1 MHVVVRDLIKY
12 YAGAAAVK
20 QVSFE
25 VSQGN
30 LLTLLGPSGS
40 GKTTTLMAI
49 AGFVQPDSGL
59 IEIDG
64 REITQLSPNRRGL
77 GVVFQSYA
85 LFPHKSVFENV
96 AFPLEIRKQ
105 ARTEISTR
113 VEHMLRRVGL
123 AELQD
128 RSTAQLSGGQKQRV
142 ALARAL
148 VFEPSV
154 LLMDE
159 PLGALDKKLREHLQQ
174 EIKSLQSSLGVT
186 AIHVTHDQ
194 EEALVMSD
202 RIGVMNDGELL
213 QIGTPTQLYDEPANR
228 FVAEFLGGVNLLP
241 AAETRRHSGEYEA
254 VLTGGISVPC
264 QPCAKLVGNGSWVG
278 VRPERVRLGEADVGL
293 FTATIKQRRYLGTNM
308 QYELCGPHGM
318 HLQARVASGDDQHVW
333 EVGTEVGIS
342 WTSRSAW
349 LFD

>member
-1 MHVVVRDLIKY
+1 MHLVVRDLVKR
-12 YAGAAAVK
+12 YAGAVAAK

-25 VSQGN
+25 VDEGS

-49 AGFVQPDSGL
+49 AGFVRPDSGL
-59 IEIDG
+59 IEIGG
-64 REITQLSPNRRGL
+64 RDITHLSPNRRGL

-105 ARTEISTR
+105 ARTEIATR
-113 VEHMLRRVGL
+113 VEHMLKRVGL
-123 AELQD
+123 AELHD

-202 RIGVMNDGELL
+202 RIGVMNNGELL

-228 FVAEFLGGVNLLP
+228 FVAEFLGGVNLL
-241 AAETRRHSGEYEA
+241 AVAETRSHSGEYEA
-254 VLTGGISVPC
+254 ELAGGVRVPC
-264 QPCAKLVGNGSWVG
+264 HLSARFSDSGSWVG
-278 VRPERVRLGEADVGL
+278 IRPERVRLGNTDAGL
-293 FTATIKQRRYLGTNM
+293 FTAAVKQRRYLGTSM
-308 QYELCGPHGM
+308 QYELDGPHGIR
-318 HLQARVASGDDQHVW
+318 LQARVPSGDDQPIW
-333 EVGTEVGIS
+333 EVGTQVGVS
-342 WTSRSAW
+342 WSARSAW